1 MKFSGSLRSRK
12 MNTTIIWEFFLKV
25 CRDCNISFSPLSF
38 LSLLSARSP
47 EEYLSFDRTL
57 AKVESS
63 RIYHFSI
70 LSTRHKKISLEEEQ
84 KLTCK
89 NYSFWPS
96 VPWEYWVKALFWS
109 KNFSWKRNFFWH
121 TATNNS
127 FWFLTWITWFY
138 NS

>member
-1 MKFSGSLRSRK
+1 MIFSGSLRSRK

-70 LSTRHKKISLEEEQ
+70 LSTRHKKNLFGRRTKIDLQ
-84 KLTCK
+84 KL
-89 NYSFWPS
+89 
-96 VPWEYWVKALFWS
+96 L
-109 KNFSWKRNFFWH
+109 
-121 TATNNS
+121 
-127 FWFLTWITWFY
+127 FLTFRPMRVLSESSLLIEKLFLKKKLFLTY
-138 NS
+138 RH